1 MAGPSTPGIRLAL
14 RVPIHDE
21 ENEMT
26 TEPRWPEG
34 WTEVERPPSLYR
46 RFEFAAYPETRAFLE
61 RLAGLSKETGL
72 YPDLSFTRTYVN
84 VTVYGS
90 DGTAVGAETREF
102 AARAEALTAV
112 EAA

>member
-1 MAGPSTPGIRLAL
+1 
-14 RVPIHDE
+14 
-21 ENEMT
+21 MT

-46 RFEFAAYPETRAFLE
+46 RFEFADYAETRAFLD
-61 RLAGLSKETGL
+61 RLASLSKETGL
-72 YPDLSFTRTYVN
+72 YPDLSFTRTHAT

-90 DGTAVGAETREF
+90 GGAAVDAEARKF
-102 AARAEALTAV
+102 AARAEAIASL